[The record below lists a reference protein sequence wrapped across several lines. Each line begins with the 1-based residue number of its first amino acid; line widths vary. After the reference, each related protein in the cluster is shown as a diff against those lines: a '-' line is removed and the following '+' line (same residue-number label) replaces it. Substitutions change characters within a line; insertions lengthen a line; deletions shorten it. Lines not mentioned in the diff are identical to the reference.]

1 MQNKILE
8 NLNDPQK
15 KAVQHKSGPALI
27 IAGAGSGKTRVLT
40 HRVAYLIGERVSP
53 NNILAITFTNK
64 AAREMMERIGE
75 LLEINIQNR
84 SAATSFYA
92 SREAP
97 IVGTFH
103 SIGVRILRQEA
114 EKVGYKRSFAIFDEE
129 DQNKLIK
136 QVMKDLTIS
145 EEQFSPTKIRDFI
158 SRIKNEAAGGAD
170 FLKSPENYFEEVAG
184 KIFSAYK
191 RSLKE
196 QNAFDFDDL
205 ITVPVWLFNQ
215 YPEVKKAYQ
224 DQFQHILVDEY
235 QDTNR
240 AQYDLI
246 NLLGE
251 NHRNIFVVGDDF
263 QGIYGWRGADIR
275 NILSFE
281 EDYPEAKVIL
291 LEQNYRSTKNIL
303 NAAHEVIAKN
313 PRQKKKKLWT
323 ENPAGRK
330 ITLFTAE
337 SEENEAEF
345 VVDRIQDVIREDPSF
360 KLGEIAV
367 LYRTNAQSRA
377 LEEALV
383 QAGIPYHLV
392 GAMRF
397 YARKEIKDILAY
409 FRLLINPL
417 DEMSLRR
424 IYNTPRRG
432 IGKESWKE
440 IKRVAANARKKIG
453 EIILDKEY
461 FKRTLAEN
469 PALGKWTRLVDE
481 LAAIKDFFRGNN
493 LSQTLEEMLKIT
505 DYANYTLRDDVFGEE
520 RLENIKELS
529 TVMKKYDSV
538 PLGTER
544 VPMPDSTGQAT
555 KVLPRFLEEI
565 SLMSA
570 EDKDPQDLKN
580 RIHLMTLHAAKG
592 LEFKQVFIVGM
603 EEGIFPHNR
612 ATINP
617 AEMEEERRLCYVG
630 ITRAKEKLFL
640 THAKTRRIFGNLQI
654 NSLSRFIREIP
665 EGLIEKM
672 ENGEWRIE
680 NSKGEEI
687 KLSITVSSDQPVRKN
702 SPSVEYKDGDLVFHV
717 TFGKG
722 VIVSQEG
729 NVMTVAFAG
738 AGVRKLDRT
747 IAPIK
752 RLNKE
757 KPKKP
762 VV

>member
-672 ENGEWRIE
+672 ENVEWRIE

>member
-1 MQNKILE
+1 M
-8 NLNDPQK
+8 
-15 KAVQHKSGPALI
+15 
-27 IAGAGSGKTRVLT
+27 
-40 HRVAYLIGERVSP
+40 
-53 NNILAITFTNK
+53 
-64 AAREMMERIGE
+64 
-75 LLEINIQNR
+75 
-84 SAATSFYA
+84 
-92 SREAP
+92 
-97 IVGTFH
+97 
-103 SIGVRILRQEA
+103 
-114 EKVGYKRSFAIFDEE
+114 
-129 DQNKLIK
+129 
-136 QVMKDLTIS
+136 
-145 EEQFSPTKIRDFI
+145 
-158 SRIKNEAAGGAD
+158 
-170 FLKSPENYFEEVAG
+170 
-184 KIFSAYK
+184 
-191 RSLKE
+191 
-196 QNAFDFDDL
+196 
-205 ITVPVWLFNQ
+205 
-215 YPEVKKAYQ
+215 KKAYQ

-367 LYRTNAQSRA
+367 LYLTNAQSLA

-469 PALGKWTRLVDE
+469 PTLGKWTRLVDE